1 MYNFHAHDE
10 SRKAFNYCPTGPE
23 SPDKKV
29 AQWENK
35 YERKYAHVHEF
46 ESNASA
52 LQFCF
57 GASESVSSPAP
68 ARRLTQGPARP
79 AGLWAQFFSILCPFQ
94 YTRPNVQK
102 VASTLDFFL

>member
-10 SRKAFNYCPTGPE
+10 SRKAFNYCPTGP
-23 SPDKKV
+23 DKKV

-35 YERKYAHVHEF
+35 YERKYAHVCRRVRVERF
-46 ESNASA
+46 
-52 LQFCF
+52 
-57 GASESVSSPAP
+57 SPPISLRRLGIRLLAR